1 MSHSLEKDNT
11 DGWTDIGLDSQDPPA
26 ELDVQNFTPEN
37 RKGLNLKNMN
47 WFNLVG
53 GCTLLLLTT
62 TSEKYLG
69 V

>member
-62 TSEKYLG
+62 TQEKYLG